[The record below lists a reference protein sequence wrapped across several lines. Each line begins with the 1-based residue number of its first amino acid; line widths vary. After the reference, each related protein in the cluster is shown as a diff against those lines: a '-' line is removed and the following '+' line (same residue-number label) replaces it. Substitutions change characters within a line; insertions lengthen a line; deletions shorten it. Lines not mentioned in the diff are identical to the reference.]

1 MNTRTG
7 GRRKQWLAITLLVIA
22 ATLLAP
28 LASSALAAPQ
38 PPPPPDK
45 FEETQAVEM
54 LLPDRAALNK
64 LVTEGFDLDHNVRET
79 DNGVVVTVIATP
91 REITFLKDL
100 GFVPLG
106 TVFSQKEWE
115 ALREERAAAMEAQ
128 AGVLAA
134 GDTITILRADYWQS
148 ELGDDVSIEAK
159 SSAGASANLTA
170 TWQPAP
176 LFGITCTQAIG
187 LGSVPE
193 NTSFQYSVR
202 LSDPGTASG
211 SGHVTN
217 RVWQGTVEG
226 PAEFDVTINWPISP
240 SEGSS
245 PDDSSFSWEIS
256 VPGGVLISKDQGS
269 FDCAAPLPT
278 VDPSESTS
286 LRAFVDA
293 GEYLYHRRSA
303 SVNGRPDMLTVSSD
317 TGASATTTF
326 REWLPDQEPKWDYQ
340 RGFIDHYMD
349 PTEIYARIEALAAEF
364 PDLAEII
371 DLPYLTNGYRRQAMG
386 LINGQSSSSRVVI
399 TSQAWGHEGGNGLLV
414 ETVDPGSPNQPLE
427 VSVSGGSISI
437 SLATDGAGSL
447 TSTAAEVIAAVT
459 ADPEASSLVRADPY
473 RESSASGL
481 VSPQSITLSD
491 YLNAPAEISRE
502 PFQVRAIRIGRYRDG
517 SRLGVLAY
525 AQEHAREWVPP
536 LVTVETAERLLRNY
550 ANGGHTKELLDN
562 LDIFIIPSVNPDGGH
577 YSFYDYNFQRKNMVN
592 YCLGGPRNDPNSR
605 NTWGVDVNRNYDV
618 GSLFDGYD
626 GASNSCS
633 STVYSGPSELSEA
646 ESKNVVWLADTFD
659 NIKFSMNIHSSGNYF
674 MWSPGAYIVPGRES
688 LPRPTLGQETFF
700 WYASERILQAIKA
713 SRGLVVTP
721 GRTGPI
727 VDVLYSAAGN
737 SGDRL
742 WYENGFYAWN
752 FEVGTSF
759 QPNWDEAYQETL
771 EFSNGLIELF
781 QVAKD
786 FENDNQVPNSWLVD
800 SQGNRVENQK
810 FEGLASL
817 TFMNSEPA
825 TIYYTMDG
833 SRPTFASPLYS
844 ANGIREPGA
853 VLYFTADTTLNWF
866 AIDAAGNTSSNY
878 DPDTSNSNQYYSSK
892 IRFR

>member
-1 MNTRTG
+1 
-7 GRRKQWLAITLLVIA
+7 
-22 ATLLAP
+22 
-28 LASSALAAPQ
+28 
-38 PPPPPDK
+38 
-45 FEETQAVEM
+45 M
-54 LLPDRAALNK
+54 LLPDRAALNY
-64 LVTEGFDLDHNVRET
+64 LVTNGWDLDHNVQYT
-79 DNGVVVTVIATP
+79 DNGIAVTVIATP
-91 REITFLKDL
+91 REIAFLKEL
-100 GFVPLG
+100 GFVSLRE
-106 TVFSQKEWE
+106 VFNQQAWE
-115 ALREERAAAMEAQ
+115 NLREERKAAMSEQAEALE
-128 AGVLAA
+128 AT
-134 GDTITILRADYWQS
+134 DTITILRSDYWQS
-148 ELGDDVSIEAK
+148 DLGDQVSIEAK
-159 SSAGASANLTA
+159 SSAGSSADLTA

-193 NTSFQYSVR
+193 NTTFQYSVR
-202 LSDPGTASG
+202 LSDPGTNSG

-217 RVWQGTVEG
+217 RVWQGTVAG
-226 PAEFDVTINWPISP
+226 PADFEVTIDWPISP

-245 PDDSSFSWEIS
+245 ADDSSFSWVIS
-256 VPGGVLISKDQGS
+256 LPSGLVISDDEGS
-269 FDCAAPLPT
+269 FDCDAPLPT
-278 VDPSESTS
+278 VDPSEDLT

-293 GEYLYHRRSA
+293 GEYLYHRRST
-303 SVNGRPDMLTVSSD
+303 SVNGRPDVLTVSSD
-317 TGASATTTF
+317 AGGSATTVF
-326 REWLPDQEPKWDYQ
+326 HEWLPDQEPKWDYQ

-349 PTEIYARIEALAAEF
+349 PTELYARIESLAAEF

-386 LINGQSSSSRVVI
+386 LINGSSSSSRVVV
-399 TSQAWGHEGGNGLLV
+399 TSLAWGHEGGNGLVV
-414 ETVDPGSPNQPLE
+414 ETVDPGSPNQPLS
-427 VSVSGGSISI
+427 VSVSDGTISI
-437 SLATDGAGSL
+437 SLATDGVGTL
-447 TSTAAEVIAAVT
+447 ISTAAEVIAAVNGD
-459 ADPEASSLVRADPY
+459 AEASSLVRADPY
-473 RESSASGL
+473 RGSSSGGL

-491 YLNAPAEISRE
+491 YLGAPPEISRE

-525 AQEHAREWVPP
+525 TQEHAREWVPP

-577 YSFYDYNFQRKNMVN
+577 YSFYDYGFQRKNLVN

-626 GASNSCS
+626 GASSSCS

-659 NIKFSMNIHSSGNYF
+659 NIEFSMNIHSSGNYF

-688 LPRPTLGQETFF
+688 LPRPTLGQESFF

-742 WYENGFYAWN
+742 WYENHFYAWN

-781 QVAKD
+781 QVAMD
-786 FENDNQVPNSWLVD
+786 FEKDNLVPKSWLVD
-800 SQGNRVENQK
+800 SQGNRVENQI
-810 FEGLASL
+810 FEGPAYLH
-817 TFMNSEPA
+817 FVNSEPV
-825 TIYYTMDG
+825 TIYYTLDG
-833 SRPTFASPLYS
+833 SRPTFSSFVYS
-844 ANGIREPGA
+844 ANSIREPGA
-853 VLYFTADTTLNWF
+853 VLTFTEDTTINWF
-866 AIDAAGNTSSNY
+866 AIDAMGKTSNNY
-878 DPDTSNSNQYYSSK
+878 DPDGNSNQYYSSR

>member
-1 MNTRTG
+1 MNTRTSG
-7 GRRKQWLAITLLVIA
+7 HRTRWLAVSFLVIL

-28 LASSALAAPQ
+28 LASSAWAAPPE
-38 PPPPPDK
+38 PPPPPDEY
-45 FEETQAVEM
+45 EETQAVEM
-54 LLPDRAALNK
+54 LLPDREALNY
-64 LVTEGFDLDHNVRET
+64 LVTNGWDLDHDVRET
-79 DNGVVVTVIATP
+79 DNGIVVTVIATP
-91 REITFLKDL
+91 SELAFLKDQ

-106 TVFSQKEWE
+106 TVFSQQAWE
-115 ALREERAAAMEAQ
+115 NLREERKAAMSEQAQSLEAT
-128 AGVLAA
+128 
-134 GDTITILRADYWQS
+134 DTITILRADFWQS
-148 ELGDDVSIEAK
+148 DLGDQVSIEAK
-159 SSAGASANLTA
+159 SSAGSSANLTA

-193 NTSFQYSVR
+193 NTTYQYSVR
-202 LSDPGTASG
+202 LSDPGTNSG

-217 RVWQGTVEG
+217 RVWQGTLAG
-226 PAEFDVTINWPISP
+226 PADFDVTIDWPITP

-245 PDDSSFSWEIS
+245 ADDSSFSWDIS
-256 VPGGVLISKDQGS
+256 VPGGLVISKDEGS
-269 FDCAAPLPT
+269 FDCAAPLPS
-278 VDPSESTS
+278 VDPSESLT

-293 GEYLYHRRSA
+293 GEYLYHRRST
-303 SVNGRPDMLTVSSD
+303 SVDGRPDVLTVSSEA
-317 TGASATTTF
+317 GGSATTLF
-326 REWLPDQEPKWDYQ
+326 SEWLPDQEPKWDYQ
-340 RGFIDHYMD
+340 RGFVDHYMD
-349 PTEIYARIEALAAEF
+349 PTELYARIEALAAEF
-364 PDLAEII
+364 PDLAEIV

-386 LINGQSSSSRVVI
+386 LIDGPSSSTRAVI
-399 TSQAWGHEGGNGLLV
+399 TSQAWGHEGGNGLVV
-414 ETVDPGSPNQPLE
+414 ETVDPGSPNQPLV
-427 VSVSGGSISI
+427 VSVSDGTISI
-437 SLATDGAGSL
+437 SLATDGAGSI
-447 TSTAAEVIAAVT
+447 TSTAAEVIAAINGD
-459 ADPEASSLVRADPY
+459 AEASSLVRADPY
-473 RESSASGL
+473 RESSADGL

-491 YLNAPAEISRE
+491 YLEAPPEISRE

-517 SRLGVLAY
+517 SRLGVLTY

-536 LVTVETAERLLRNY
+536 LVMVETAERLLRNY
-550 ANGGHTKELLDN
+550 ADGGHTKELLDN

-577 YSFYDYNFQRKNMVN
+577 YSFYDYGFQRKNMVN

-605 NTWGVDVNRNYDV
+605 NRWGVDINRNYDV

-626 GASNSCS
+626 GASSSCS

-688 LPRPTLGQETFF
+688 LPRPTLGQESFF

-742 WYENGFYAWN
+742 WYANHFYAWN

-759 QPNWDEAYQETL
+759 QPNWDEAFQETM

-786 FENDNQVPNSWLVD
+786 FEKDNLVPSSWLVD

-810 FEGLASL
+810 FEGQANLHFA
-817 TFMNSEPA
+817 NSEPA
-825 TIYYTMDG
+825 TIYYTLDG
-833 SRPTFASPLYS
+833 SRPSFSSPVYS
-844 ANGIREPGA
+844 ASGIREPGA
-853 VLYFTADTTLNWF
+853 VLSFTEDTTINWF
-866 AIDAAGNTSSNY
+866 AVDAAGNTSSNY
-878 DPDTSNSNQYYSSK
+878 KPEGKSNEYYSSK